1 MTKELDGSFDS
12 GPGSMARLAPFCWWG
27 WLILLLS
34 ALAPCSTGLNRE
46 SGVGGEARG
55 GGGGSMEEC
64 SSFTECLSLAN
75 LRVRTKTKHDKRA
88 AATLFERAAR
98 MRPGSKQAWL
108 GLGACLQEL
117 EDLDHS

>member
-1 MTKELDGSFDS
+1 
-12 GPGSMARLAPFCWWG
+12 
-27 WLILLLS
+27 
-34 ALAPCSTGLNRE
+34 
-46 SGVGGEARG
+46 
-55 GGGGSMEEC
+55 MEEC

-117 EDLDHS
+117 EDLDGAQEALTNAMAIDPMCWRVGVNIGHCEHEHPQHPP